1 MDTRTIDI
9 ETKNQND
16 LAFTALAFA
25 MVEHDKNAERIRLK
39 MRARYDATQKA
50 KEVA

>member
-1 MDTRTIDI
+1 MDTPTLDI

-16 LAFTALAFA
+16 LAFAALAFA
-25 MVEHDKNAERIRLK
+25 MIKDEKNAERLRMK
-39 MRARYDATQKA
+39 MRARYEAMQKT

>member
-1 MDTRTIDI
+1 MDTRTIDV

-25 MVEHDKNAERIRLK
+25 MIEDDKNAERIRLK
-39 MRARYDATQKA
+39 MRARYEAMHKIM
-50 KEVA
+50 EVA